1 MCPCRAPAAAVP
13 VGRCG
18 AQPPPL
24 GAAELP
30 PVRPQPGNLGAGTG
44 RPGGKQRGDGRT
56 ARLSPG
62 QNACWDCRW
71 LKIVNSR
78 ASIKDGVGGC
88 LCTGASRILKINAR
102 VF

>member
-1 MCPCRAPAAAVP
+1 MWHLNACHKTAAEHSPLQFSTVSSRVCPRRAPAAAVP

-24 GAAELP
+24 GAAQLP
-30 PVRPQPGNLGAGTG
+30 PVCPQPGNLGAGTG
-44 RPGGKQRGDGRT
+44 RPGGKQRGGGRA

-78 ASIKDGVGGC
+78 A
-88 LCTGASRILKINAR
+88 
-102 VF
+102 